1 MSCSDSDEA
10 KIDRNLFLLH
20 PKAVTLR
27 SLSFLRSC
35 NVMAFRFAF
44 FINESGAGGGDMK
57 QADLTSQIDG
67 SNVSFTV
74 PEEYQAGSLRVYY
87 NGIRQVEGETFDEY
101 NSTTFTTNFTP
112 AVGDYVTVDY
122 IAQAS

>member
-1 MSCSDSDEA
+1 
-10 KIDRNLFLLH
+10 
-20 PKAVTLR
+20 
-27 SLSFLRSC
+27 
-35 NVMAFRFAF
+35 MAFRFAF

-57 QADLTSQIDG
+57 QADLTSQVNG
-67 SNVSFTV
+67 SNTSFTV

-87 NGIRQVEGETFDEY
+87 NGIRQVEGATFDEY

-112 AVGDYVTVDY
+112 QTGDYVTVDY

>member
-1 MSCSDSDEA
+1 
-10 KIDRNLFLLH
+10 
-20 PKAVTLR
+20 
-27 SLSFLRSC
+27 
-35 NVMAFRFAF
+35 MAFRFAF
-44 FINESGAGGGDMK
+44 FINESGAGGDMK

-112 AVGDYVTVDY
+112 QTGDYVTVDY